1 MGVSEV
7 LGLLG
12 GKRLIHC
19 IRTRAMSVVL
29 LETRRFKSH
38 ALNSRLHKGGNPQG
52 HGVRLSLSSKYD
64 PRLDKRASKWKS
76 GTKEIIH
83 VTGICIHTCLQGAGR
98 GPATRVPWPLRVSDS
113 AKHSSAEHL

>member
-1 MGVSEV
+1 M